1 MTLRQ
6 TQEQVRILFERQIQ
20 RGQMSNKLLSSKTRL
35 STSHVCNFRHAQRR
49 VSIEALARI
58 LTALGLELEIVP
70 IRAAMWP
77 QEAPIRKTATP
88 STPKTPS
95 TGPPLPAA
103 PRQWPSQRALDNP

>member
-35 STSHVCNFRHAQRR
+35 SPAHVCNFRHAQRR

-58 LTALGLELEIVP
+58 ITALGMESTAEG
-70 IRAAMWP
+70 
-77 QEAPIRKTATP
+77 AP
-88 STPKTPS
+88 
-95 TGPPLPAA
+95 
-103 PRQWPSQRALDNP
+103 

>member
-6 TQEQVRILFERQIQ
+6 TQEQVRILFDRQIQ
-20 RGQMSNKLLSSKTRL
+20 RGQMSNKLLSSKTKL
-35 STSHVCNFRHAQRR
+35 SPAHVSNFRNAQRQ

-58 LTALGLELEIVP
+58 ITALGLELEIVP

-77 QEAPIRKTATP
+77 QDAPTHRPATP

-95 TGPPLPAA
+95 REPRLPAA
-103 PRQWPSQRALDNP
+103 PQPWPSQRSQDKP